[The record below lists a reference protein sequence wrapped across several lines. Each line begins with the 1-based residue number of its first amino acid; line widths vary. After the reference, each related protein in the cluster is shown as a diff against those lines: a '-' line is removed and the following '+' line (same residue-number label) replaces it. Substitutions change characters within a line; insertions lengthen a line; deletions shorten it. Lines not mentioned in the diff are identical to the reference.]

1 MGSAVSSNTI
11 NSLVNVS
18 TKVATD
24 YNNNC
29 TNAVTQ
35 NIEVNILPGCDNFT
49 AGDITNG
56 SVTVVNTACLQD
68 VNVSTQMQT
77 DISQAMK
84 QAAESVVSG
93 LGIGGANAQNVINN
107 SVTIGNEI
115 LNYYTVS
122 CTNSVGQSVKINCSA
137 PGAQIGNITNKNYQA
152 ALMNCI
158 QRGLSTSDA
167 VTQLKQ
173 VIDQTATAKVD
184 GGLGLIAVIVV
195 LIVIIVIIVVIS

>member
-18 TKVATD
+18 TKVAND

-29 TNAVTQ
+29 TNTVKQTV
-35 NIEVNILPGCDNFT
+35 EVNILPGCDNFT
-49 AGDITNG
+49 AGNIENR
-56 SVTVVNTACLQD
+56 SVTVINTACLQD

-122 CTNSVGQSVKINCSA
+122 CTNEIGQSVKINCSA
-137 PGAQIGNITNKNYQA
+137 PGALIGNITNKNYQA
-152 ALMNCI
+152 ALTNCI
-158 QRGLSTSDA
+158 QRGLSQSDA

-195 LIVIIVIIVVIS
+195 LIIIIVIIVVIS